1 MKNLVNTLLLCFIHA
16 LTFAQDLQLGQGIFE
31 GEPNLAVNPM
41 NTKNIVVAWM
51 HITPTMRSIR
61 TRATFD
67 GGQTWSPNNDVQHAF
82 VNYADPTMA
91 FDNNGTVYLAFI
103 NHTAGATDTGGVYSV
118 KSVDGGLTWTNVQE
132 IINIDD
138 DPGHQPVDRP
148 WLVCDRSGGPHD
160 GNLYLTSK
168 TVIGTPAPYRPYFVR
183 SVDGANSWE
192 NWRYLDTTNW
202 LSGIPTVMAVPS
214 VGANGKFHG
223 IYASYVNS
231 QSPLPKYLMVSSNDG
246 GSSFTHSEVI
256 SFIPGAAGND
266 SAKLSWQMVADPA
279 NANHLALLF
288 VQGQSGD
295 LDILM
300 TETLN
305 GGTSWSSVIRV
316 NSDPIGN
323 GKMQDMVWAS
333 FDSDGDL
340 TVCWRDRR
348 NDPGTG
354 YARKTEMYGAIRWKD
369 SLVFSPNFV
378 ISDVAAPFNAILAE
392 AGNDFMSQQMVNDT
406 LYVAWGDTRTG
417 FLNIWFDRIDLV
429 TGNSVGLTSLAS
441 SKVPVIELF
450 PNPSSDI
457 VYIQLKDQQIDRI
470 EVYSEDGRFMFTNVS
485 GEISIVNLEAG
496 VYFAVVHSGK
506 SKSIHRF
513 VKSR

>member
-1 MKNLVNTLLLCFIHA
+1 MCFIHA

-103 NHTAGATDTGGVYSV
+103 NHTEGATDTGGVYSV
-118 KSVDGGLTWTNVQE
+118 KSVDGGLTWTNIQE
-132 IINIDD
+132 IINIED

-148 WLVCDRSGGPHD
+148 WLVCDRSGGAHD
-160 GNLYLTSK
+160 GNLYFTSK

-183 SVDGANSWE
+183 SVNGANSWE

-202 LSGIPTVMAVPS
+202 LSGIPTAMVVPS

-223 IYASYVNS
+223 IYASYVTA

-246 GSSFTHSEVI
+246 GASFTHSEVI

-323 GKMQDMVWAS
+323 GTMQDMVWAS

-340 TVCWRDRR
+340 AVCWRDRR

-378 ISDVAAPFNAILAE
+378 ISDVAVPFNAILAE

-429 TGNSVGLTSLAS
+429 TGNSVGLFQLAHDE
-441 SKVPVIELF
+441 VPLAQVY
-450 PNPSSDI
+450 PNPASN
-457 VYIQLKDQQIDRI
+457 L
-470 EVYSEDGRFMFTNVS
+470 
-485 GEISIVNLEAG
+485 VNLNIDTKESFTITVFNERGEKMDVLQNSTFSIQSWTPG
-496 VYFAVVHSGK
+496 VYFLRVESG
-506 SKSIHRF
+506 SKSEVLRLI
-513 VKSR
+513 KN